1 MEHSDSLPLHELSKE
16 SVMNEETI
24 FLLFHLSYELYS
36 SLSAGTLES
45 SLQCEPLQSGFI
57 FVHEGELS
65 CYSISPSVFLQRE
78 VGVQGITQNICEIS
92 FPIRASL
99 TTGDQ
104 WEEQYREFLQFMKE
118 AALVNE
124 VRESSFGGLGCSKL
138 VSCLFE
144 GKILRHWVAII
155 N

>member
-1 MEHSDSLPLHELSKE
+1 
-16 SVMNEETI
+16 MNEEII
-24 FLLFHLSYELYS
+24 FLLYYLSYELYS
-36 SLSAGTLES
+36 SLSTSALES

-78 VGVQGITQNICEIS
+78 VGVQGFSQNICEIS
-92 FPIRASL
+92 LPIRASL

-104 WEEQYREFLQFMKE
+104 WEEQYWEFLQFMKE
-118 AALVNE
+118 PALLNE
-124 VRESSFGGLGCSKL
+124 VRESSSGGLGLSKL
-138 VSCLFE
+138 VSGLFE
-144 GKILRHWVAII
+144 GKILRHWMAII